1 MNDALD
7 GQVFLLI
14 SHNAVILF
22 AEQICRFRL
31 CKRSLAENHLAVLGY
46 LEPIGPTELGCV
58 RRIQGQE
65 LSQSVQRESTVAAVV
80 PVAVYQQQIATTR
93 DKVAM

>member
-1 MNDALD
+1 MTLHLRCGEKGNTSALDHTDSIISLRFSSGAPMNDVLD
-7 GQVFLLI
+7 GQVFLLV

-22 AEQICRFRL
+22 AGQISLFRL

-58 RRIQGQE
+58 
-65 LSQSVQRESTVAAVV
+65 
-80 PVAVYQQQIATTR
+80 
-93 DKVAM
+93 